1 MTFFR
6 EKFRSHSWFLCDSI
20 PSLRFRSH
28 SWAFVFFFFQIA
40 EEFELG
46 SKHQFLETSV
56 SYYCCFAV
64 AVQSLSR
71 SSRVATPC
79 NVRLVGAGRGAT
91 AALTCVPA
99 KHVCQPPFFT
109 WKIRQFWHVLL
120 MYPALISIS
129 LSPTSVGAV
138 IKAVSYTHLTLPTI
152 YSV

>member
-1 MTFFR
+1 MLVRTHPAC
-6 EKFRSHSWFLCDSI
+6 KHDFLSRKISISQLVLVRFDSELEI
-20 PSLRFRSH
+20 SVSQLGFC
-28 SWAFVFFFFQIA
+28 VFFFQIA

-109 WKIRQFWHVLL
+109 
-120 MYPALISIS
+120 
-129 LSPTSVGAV
+129 
-138 IKAVSYTHLTLPTI
+138 
-152 YSV
+152 